1 MSRNYELM
9 QKFENSTAS
18 EARRH
23 PPGSLFASAKKAV
36 RETETEDLSTDEA
49 LQLVQRVFLQQ
60 AGDPPHVVVFAGINH
75 GDGCSRISVAV
86 AETLVK
92 NVRGSVCLVEA
103 NFRTPSLPDMFGTT
117 NHFGLTNAILSDD
130 PIRTYAKP
138 VRKAAN
144 LWLLSSGALK
154 SNSAS
159 LLSSE
164 RLKERLKELRSE
176 FEFVIIDAP
185 PLTRYGDAM
194 AIGQLTDGIVLILE
208 AGATRREAA
217 QAVTADLRTS
227 KIPILGAV
235 LNKRTFPI
243 PEHIYKRL

>member
-1 MSRNYELM
+1 
-9 QKFENSTAS
+9 
-18 EARRH
+18 
-23 PPGSLFASAKKAV
+23 
-36 RETETEDLSTDEA
+36 
-49 LQLVQRVFLQQ
+49 
-60 AGDPPHVVVFAGINH
+60 
-75 GDGCSRISVAV
+75 
-86 AETLVK
+86 
-92 NVRGSVCLVEA
+92 
-103 NFRTPSLPDMFGTT
+103 MFGTT

-138 VRKAAN
+138 VRKADN

-185 PLTRYGDAM
+185 PLTQYGDAM